1 MTDEQQ
7 DEQQSWTPELTDSQ
21 AKKVRKQLDDLRVE
35 FGREPSKTQLYERL
49 CVATNGAL
57 HQKVSEGARTLRI
70 WRMTQV
76 LQWLSGVKLS
86 NAARVL
92 GRAGLASL
100 KFGSTPVSLPA
111 SEPRRLS
118 AVAEAIRA
126 TQRLVDF
133 LGKLKPQHPKVVFL
147 VNQIQMGLEHV
158 RRMPGDDEQVA

>member
-1 MTDEQQ
+1 MNDEQQ
-7 DEQQSWTPELTDSQ
+7 DEQKSWTTELTDSQ

-70 WRMTQV
+70 WRMTRV

-92 GRAGLASL
+92 GTAGLASL
-100 KFGSTPVSLPA
+100 KFGSTPVSLPG
-111 SEPRRLS
+111 
-118 AVAEAIRA
+118 
-126 TQRLVDF
+126 Q
-133 LGKLKPQHPKVVFL
+133 
-147 VNQIQMGLEHV
+147 
-158 RRMPGDDEQVA
+158 